1 MRCSFVWPGNYF
13 AGKEVVYN
21 RRGYHQFVQLKKGG
35 GLQAAVLYVTPLILD
50 DEEKRKQMSEDYGF
64 TQIGEHLPD
73 NITLKDVMD
82 TLPKEVPTADPN
94 MLFDVSY
101 AQILT

>member
-1 MRCSFVWPGNYF
+1 MPHFLIWPGNYF
-13 AGKEVVYN
+13 AGREVYN
-21 RRGYHQFVQLKKGG
+21 RKGYHQFLSFKKIG
-35 GLQAAVLYVTPLILD
+35 GLQAAVLPLTPPILD

-82 TLPKEVPTADPN
+82 TLPKEVLTGN
-94 MLFDVSY
+94 TSMFFYVSCV
-101 AQILT
+101 QILT

>member
-1 MRCSFVWPGNYF
+1 
-13 AGKEVVYN
+13 VYN
-21 RRGYHQFVQLKKGG
+21 RKGYHQFLSFKKIG
-35 GLQAAVLYVTPLILD
+35 GLQAAVLPLTPPILD

-82 TLPKEVPTADPN
+82 TLPKEVPTGN
-94 MLFDVSY
+94 TSMFFYVSCV
-101 AQILT
+101 QILT